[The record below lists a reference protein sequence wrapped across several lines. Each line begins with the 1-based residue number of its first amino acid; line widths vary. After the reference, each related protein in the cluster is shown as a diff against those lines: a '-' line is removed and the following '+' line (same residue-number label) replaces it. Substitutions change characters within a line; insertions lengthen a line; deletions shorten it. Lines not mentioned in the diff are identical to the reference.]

1 MKTLAALALLSAV
14 LAGCS
19 TTGGP
24 ISSGGLPPDLGKPAE
39 KSPEPVPLTEREIRA
54 MVTKLIPAS
63 VKDRTGWANDLQ
75 TSFTYLGFPHAPQ
88 VYCAAI
94 AVIEQE
100 SSFQA
105 DPVVPGLP
113 DIVWRELEQRGNKYG
128 IPKLLI
134 SAAMIKSSPDGR
146 SYNQRIA
153 ALKTEKQLNALFEDM
168 ISELPAGKQLF
179 SGYNPV
185 RTGGP
190 MQVSIDF
197 AEQFSREKPYPFPL
211 IGTIREEV
219 FTRRGGLYF
228 GIAILLDYP
237 APYDDVVYRFA
248 DFNAG
253 RYSSRN
259 AAFQSALSKLS
270 GKALTLDGD
279 LLRYQGGK
287 AIEQPSSVET
297 SLRSLSPQLRLNAGE
312 IRRDL
317 LLEKSADFGLS
328 PLFVR
333 LFALADKSAGQPVPR
348 QAMPQIDLK
357 SPKITRKLTTEWF
370 ARRVEG
376 RYRTC
381 LTRGEGSN

>member
-1 MKTLAALALLSAV
+1 M
-14 LAGCS
+14 
-19 TTGGP
+19 
-24 ISSGGLPPDLGKPAE
+24 
-39 KSPEPVPLTEREIRA
+39 TERDIRA
-54 MVTKLIPAS
+54 MVTRLIPANI
-63 VKDRTGWANDLQ
+63 KDRAGWANDLQ
-75 TSFTYLGFPHAPQ
+75 ASFTYLGFPHAPQ
-88 VYCAAI
+88 IYCAAI

-146 SYNQRIA
+146 SYNQRID

-190 MQVSIDF
+190 MQVSIEF
-197 AEQFSREKPYPFPL
+197 AEQFAREKPYPYPL
-211 IGTIREEV
+211 RRTIRDEV

-228 GIAILLDYP
+228 GSAILLDYP

-259 AAFQSALSKLS
+259 AAFQSAIVKLT
-270 GKALTLDGD
+270 GKSLTLDGD

-287 AIEQPSSVET
+287 ALEPPSSVET
-297 SLRSLSPQLRLNAGE
+297 ALRSLSPQLRLNAGE

-317 LLEKSADFGLS
+317 LLEKSADFGQS
-328 PLFVR
+328 PLFTR
-333 LFALADKSAGQPVPR
+333 FFALADKSAGQPLPR

-381 LTRGEGSN
+381 LARVEGSN

>member
-1 MKTLAALALLSAV
+1 VKTLAALALLSAV

-24 ISSGGLPPDLGKPAE
+24 VSSSGLPPDLGKPAE
-39 KSPEPVPLTEREIRA
+39 KAPEQAPLTEREIRA

-75 TSFTYLGFPHAPQ
+75 MSFTYLGFPHAPQ

-197 AEQFSREKPYPFPL
+197 AEQFSREKPYPYPL
-211 IGTIREEV
+211 SGTIREEV

-287 AIEQPSSVET
+287 AIEQPSSVEAA
-297 SLRSLSPQLRLNAGE
+297 LRSLSPQLRLNAGE

-328 PLFVR
+328 PLFAR
-333 LFALADKSAGQPVPR
+333 LFALADKNAGLPVPR

-381 LTRGEGSN
+381 LTRGES

>member
-1 MKTLAALALLSAV
+1 MKTLAALLLISAV

-24 ISSGGLPPDLGKPAE
+24 VSSGGLPPDLGKPAE
-39 KSPEPVPLTEREIRA
+39 KAPEPAPLTEREIRA
-54 MVTKLIPAS
+54 MVSKLIPAS
-63 VKDRTGWANDLQ
+63 VKDRNGWANDLQ

-134 SAAMIKSSPDGR
+134 SAAMIKNSPDGR

-153 ALKTEKQLNALFEDM
+153 ALKTEKQLNSLFEDM
-168 ISELPAGKQLF
+168 IAELPFGPRLLTD
-179 SGYNPV
+179 YNPV
-185 RTGGP
+185 RTAGP
-190 MQVSIDF
+190 MQVSVKF
-197 AEQFSREKPYPFPL
+197 AEQHVAEKNYPYP
-211 IGTIREEV
+211 ITRTVRDEV

-228 GIAILLDYP
+228 GSAILLDYP
-237 APYDDVVYRFA
+237 APYDEIVYRFA

-253 RYSSRN
+253 RYASRN
-259 AAFQSALSKLS
+259 AAFQKALSVLN
-270 GKALTLDGD
+270 GKPLTQDGD
-279 LLRYQGGK
+279 LLRYKDGK
-287 AIEQPSSVET
+287 AVET
-297 SLRSLSPQLRLNAGE
+297 KSETENALLALAGKLQMNPDN

-317 LLEKSADFGLS
+317 LLEKQSEFAESL
-328 PLFVR
+328 VYKR
-333 LFALADKSAGQPVPR
+333 LFNQAEKLAGKALPR
-348 QAMPQIDLK
+348 QAMPKIDLK
-357 SPKITRKLTTEWF
+357 SPKITRQLTTEWF
-370 ARRVEG
+370 ARRVES
-376 RYRTC
+376 RYRNC
-381 LTRGEGSN
+381 LTRSD

>member
-1 MKTLAALALLSAV
+1 MKTLAALLLISAV

-24 ISSGGLPPDLGKPAE
+24 VSSGGLPPDLGKPAE
-39 KSPEPVPLTEREIRA
+39 KAPEPAPLTEREIRA

-63 VKDRTGWANDLQ
+63 VKDRSGWANDLQ
-75 TSFTYLGFPHAPQ
+75 SSFTYLGFPHAPQ
-88 VYCAAI
+88 IYCAAI

-197 AEQFSREKPYPFPL
+197 AEQFSREKSYPYPL
-211 IGTIREEV
+211 SGTIRQEV

-237 APYDDVVYRFA
+237 APYDDVIYRFA

-270 GKALTLDGD
+270 GKTLTLDGD

-287 AIEQPSSVET
+287 AIEQASSVEAA
-297 SLRSLSPQLRLNAGE
+297 LRSLSPQLRLNAGE

-328 PLFVR
+328 PLFAR
-333 LFALADKSAGQPVPR
+333 LFALADKTAGQPVPR

-381 LTRGEGSN
+381 LTRGEGST

>member
-1 MKTLAALALLSAV
+1 MKSLAALLLISAV

-24 ISSGGLPPDLGKPAE
+24 VSSGGLPPDLGKPAE
-39 KSPEPVPLTEREIRA
+39 KGPEPAPLSERDIRA
-54 MVTKLIPAS
+54 LVSKLIPAS
-63 VKDRTGWANDLQ
+63 VKDRAGWANDLQ
-75 TSFTYLGFPHAPQ
+75 ASFTYLGFPHAPQ
-88 VYCAAI
+88 IYCAAI

-146 SYNQRIA
+146 SYNQRID

-190 MQVSIDF
+190 MQVSIEF
-197 AEQFSREKPYPFPL
+197 AEQFAREKPYPYPL
-211 IGTIREEV
+211 RRTIRDEV

-228 GIAILLDYP
+228 GSAILLDYP

-259 AAFQSALSKLS
+259 AAFQSAIVKLT
-270 GKALTLDGD
+270 GKSLTLDGD

-287 AIEQPSSVET
+287 ALEPPSSVET
-297 SLRSLSPQLRLNAGE
+297 ALRSLSPQLRLNAGE

-317 LLEKSADFGLS
+317 LLEKSADFGQS
-328 PLFVR
+328 PLFTR
-333 LFALADKSAGQPVPR
+333 FFALADKSAGQPLPR

-381 LTRGEGSN
+381 LARVEGSN